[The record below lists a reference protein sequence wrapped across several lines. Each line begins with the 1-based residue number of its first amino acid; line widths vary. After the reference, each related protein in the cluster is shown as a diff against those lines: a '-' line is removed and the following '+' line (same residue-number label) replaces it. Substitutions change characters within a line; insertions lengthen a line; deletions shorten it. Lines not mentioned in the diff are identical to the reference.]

1 MPGFSFNET
10 MQGTWTRPG
19 ESEER
24 GISFTI
30 TARAGSWLKHLRD
43 RKAALAGTLRMEGF
57 ANGVPISGELIIDPL
72 IGRLIRYTFEFVG
85 DDGKNY
91 RFEGQKDVSLAD
103 VVGTMTTLPA
113 TITDRSGQVAA
124 RALLKFD
131 AKDLPGF
138 LASFRPRF

>member
-19 ESEER
+19 ESDEH

-30 TARAGSWLKHLRD
+30 TARANSWLKHLRD
-43 RKAALAGTLRMEGF
+43 RKATLEGTLRMDGF
-57 ANGVPISGELIIDPL
+57 ASGVPISGELIIDPV
-72 IGRLIRYTFEFVG
+72 IGRLIRYTFEFTG
-85 DDGKNY
+85 DDGKSY
-91 RFEGQKDVSLAD
+91 RFEGQKDVSLSD

-113 TITDRSGQVAA
+113 TITERSGQLAA
-124 RALLKFD
+124 QALLKFD
-131 AKDLPGF
+131 TKDLPGF

>member
-1 MPGFSFNET
+1 MAGFSFNET

-19 ESEER
+19 ESDER
-24 GISFTI
+24 DISFTV

-43 RKAALAGTLRMEGF
+43 RKATLQGTLRMDGF
-57 ANGVPISGELIIDPL
+57 ANAVPLAGEIVIDPV
-72 IGRLIRYTFEFVG
+72 IGRIIRYTFSFTA
-85 DDGKNY
+85 DDGRSY

-113 TITDRSGQVAA
+113 TITDGAGQVAA

-131 AKDLPGF
+131 TKDLPGF